1 MTFSGSGN
9 NPGPPPARNAKTR
22 KATMNI
28 SSLIDNKAELTDGGH
43 PAEPIVLSTRIRL
56 ARNIDPYP
64 FPGWAKPAQRLV
76 LQDQLIKAV
85 ASTPGM
91 RDAHRFELNEL
102 SELERLVL
110 VERHLI
116 SRELSETQDGAGV
129 VVSPDQSI
137 SVMINEEDHLRLQ
150 AVASGFNFK
159 STWEAID
166 SLDTALEEKL
176 DFAFSPELGY
186 LTACPTNL
194 GTGLRASAMLH
205 LPGLVIQEHIE
216 KVVRMV
222 NQLGMAVRGHF
233 GEGSEATGSIFQI
246 SNQQTLGESEETII
260 NRLRSVLRAIIEQE
274 QNARLK
280 ILEEKPD
287 KLFDK
292 IGRAYGI
299 LKNGHLLS
307 SGEAMNLLSL
317 MRLAVDLDIL
327 PASHRDQ
334 VDRQIMETQPGH
346 IQYTARTEIDPH
358 ERDCQRAKRMRLEYA
373 KVPPLNFDVFPS
385 SQ

>member
-1 MTFSGSGN
+1 MSNDSQNSIFELLKDKTE
-9 NPGPPPARNAKTR
+9 PA
-22 KATMNI
+22 
-28 SSLIDNKAELTDGGH
+28 DGGH

-64 FPGWAKPAQRLV
+64 FPGWAKPAQRRL
-76 LQDQLIKAV
+76 LQEQLLAAIATVPAMKSAFQI
-85 ASTPGM
+85 
-91 RDAHRFELNEL
+91 DLCEL
-102 SELERLVL
+102 SDLEKLVL

-116 SRELSETQDGAGV
+116 SRELSESAEGAAV
-129 VVSPDQSI
+129 AVSADQSI
-137 SVMINEEDHLRLQ
+137 SVMVNEEDHLRLQ
-150 AVASGFNFK
+150 AVANGFNFK

-166 SLDTALEEKL
+166 ALDTALEDRL

-205 LPGLVIQEHIE
+205 LPGLVIQDHIE

-246 SNQQTLGESEETII
+246 SNQQTLGESEQTII

-274 QNARLK
+274 DNARLK

-299 LKNGHLLS
+299 LQNGHLLS
-307 SGEAMNLLSL
+307 SDEAMNLLSL
-317 MRLAVDLDIL
+317 MRLAVDIGIL
-327 PASHRDQ
+327 PTAHRTL
-334 VDRQIMETQPGH
+334 VDRLFMESQPGH
-346 IQYTARTEIDPH
+346 IQHAANVSVDPQK
-358 ERDCQRAKRMRLEYA
+358 RDRQRAERMRAEYA
-373 KVPPLNFDVFPS
+373 KVPPLNFDVLPS
-385 SQ
+385 DH